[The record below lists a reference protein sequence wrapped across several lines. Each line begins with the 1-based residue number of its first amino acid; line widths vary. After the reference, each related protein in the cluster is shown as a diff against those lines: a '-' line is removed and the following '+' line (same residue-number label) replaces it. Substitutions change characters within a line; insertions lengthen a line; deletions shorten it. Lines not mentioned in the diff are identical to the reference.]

1 MILSLKFVSF
11 SSSENFESIFSF
23 KKLPSYLFDG
33 LEHGAL
39 ETIGWT
45 VPGDVAPYLQVLG
58 VVRHIEY
65 PTIYTNLRYMVSM
78 LWGFFSHQKYTKNLL
93 SFAKRFR
100 KIRIRKWILLYKKL
114 KFCKGQNF
122 LLEKAWNFICFTS
135 I

>member
-1 MILSLKFVSF
+1 MILSLKFVSLSLSLVHQGILSRF
-11 SSSENFESIFSF
+11 FSF

-100 KIRIRKWILLYKKL
+100 KIRIRK
-114 KFCKGQNF
+114 FF
-122 LLEKAWNFICFTS
+122 FIRS
-135 I
+135 

>member
-1 MILSLKFVSF
+1 MFNYVSPIVGIPNKTNDFVIKVCF
-11 SSSENFESIFSF
+11 LEFVISSSENFESIFSF

-78 LWGFFSHQKYTKNLL
+78 LCFFFHQKYTKNVL

-100 KIRIRKWILLYKKL
+100 KIRIRK
-114 KFCKGQNF
+114 FF
-122 LLEKAWNFICFTS
+122 FIRN
-135 I
+135 

>member
-1 MILSLKFVSF
+1 MFNYVSPIVGIPNKTNDFVIKVCF
-11 SSSENFESIFSF
+11 LEFVISSSENFESIFSF
-23 KKLPSYLFDG
+23 KKLPYYLFDG

-78 LWGFFSHQKYTKNLL
+78 LWGFFSIKNTP
-93 SFAKRFR
+93 
-100 KIRIRKWILLYKKL
+100 KIFCPLQNVFV
-114 KFCKGQNF
+114 KFGFVNSS
-122 LLEKAWNFICFTS
+122 L
-135 I
+135 

>member
-1 MILSLKFVSF
+1 MFNYVSPIVGIPNKTNDFVIKVCF
-11 SSSENFESIFSF
+11 LEFVISSSENFESIFFF

-65 PTIYTNLRYMVSM
+65 PTIYTNLRYYVV
-78 LWGFFSHQKYTKNLL
+78 GFFFHQKYTKNLL

-100 KIRIRKWILLYKKL
+100 KIRIRK
-114 KFCKGQNF
+114 FF
-122 LLEKAWNFICFTS
+122 FIRS
-135 I
+135 

>member
-1 MILSLKFVSF
+1 MFNYVSPIVGIPNKTNDFVIKVCF
-11 SSSENFESIFSF
+11 LEFVISSSENFESIFSF

-78 LWGFFSHQKYTKNLL
+78 LWSFFSHQKYTKNLL

-100 KIRIRKWILLYKKL
+100 KIRIRK
-114 KFCKGQNF
+114 FF
-122 LLEKAWNFICFTS
+122 FIKS
-135 I
+135 

>member
-1 MILSLKFVSF
+1 MILSLKFVSLSLSLVHQGILSRF
-11 SSSENFESIFSF
+11 FSF

-78 LWGFFSHQKYTKNLL
+78 LWGFFPIKNTP
-93 SFAKRFR
+93 
-100 KIRIRKWILLYKKL
+100 KIYCPLQNVSV
-114 KFCKGQNF
+114 KFGFVNSS
-122 LLEKAWNFICFTS
+122 L
-135 I
+135 

>member
-1 MILSLKFVSF
+1 MFNYVSPIVSIPNKTNDFVIKVCF
-11 SSSENFESIFSF
+11 LEFVISSSENFESIFSF
-23 KKLPSYLFDG
+23 KKLPAYLFDG

-78 LWGFFSHQKYTKNLL
+78 LWGFFPSKIHQKFTVLCKT
-93 SFAKRFR
+93 
-100 KIRIRKWILLYKKL
+100 KL

-122 LLEKAWNFICFTS
+122 LLEKA
-135 I
+135 